1 METNLLRLKYL
12 KMRTLCIYFA
22 AFYLICQSSQAE
34 LRIDV
39 TQGRADPM
47 PIAVTIFKS
56 EGIKNK
62 NIGKKISS
70 VISANLERSGLFAP
84 IDPKAFLEKSIEME
98 Q

>member
-22 AFYLICQSSQAE
+22 AFYPICQSSQAE

-62 NIGKKISS
+62 I
-70 VISANLERSGLFAP
+70 LERKSRLLFQRIWSVQAY
-84 IDPKAFLEKSIEME
+84 LHR
-98 Q
+98 

>member
-39 TQGRADPM
+39 TQGRADPH
-47 PIAVTIFKS
+47 
-56 EGIKNK
+56 
-62 NIGKKISS
+62 
-70 VISANLERSGLFAP
+70 ANRGYHF
-84 IDPKAFLEKSIEME
+84 
-98 Q
+98 